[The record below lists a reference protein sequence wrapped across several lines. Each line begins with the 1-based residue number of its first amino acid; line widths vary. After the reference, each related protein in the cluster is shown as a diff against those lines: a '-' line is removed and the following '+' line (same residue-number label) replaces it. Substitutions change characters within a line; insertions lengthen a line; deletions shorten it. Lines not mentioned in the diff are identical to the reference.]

1 MDMKEI
7 LKEIYKQELDKGY
20 ASLEIPSEF
29 LKEGYVYKT
38 SEGYK
43 LTEKGRRKIKVIVCG
58 GVFDILHPG
67 HGFFLEKAKE
77 YGDFLVVIVARDS
90 TVKKKKRIPI
100 IPEEQRVEMLKY
112 LKPVDIAILG
122 TEGHFLDIIEKIL
135 PDVIVLGPD
144 QNFDE
149 KELEKELEKRGL
161 KIEIKRIREYKNCPL
176 HSTREILKKIVEKR
190 VFT

>member
-1 MDMKEI
+1 MKEI

-20 ASLEIPSEF
+20 AILEIPSEF

-43 LTEKGRRKIKVIVCG
+43 LTEKGRRKIKVVACG

-67 HGFFLEKAKE
+67 HGFFLEKAKK

-161 KIEIKRIREYKNCPL
+161 KIEIKRIGEYKNCPL
-176 HSTREILKKIVEKR
+176 HSTRKILKKIVEKR